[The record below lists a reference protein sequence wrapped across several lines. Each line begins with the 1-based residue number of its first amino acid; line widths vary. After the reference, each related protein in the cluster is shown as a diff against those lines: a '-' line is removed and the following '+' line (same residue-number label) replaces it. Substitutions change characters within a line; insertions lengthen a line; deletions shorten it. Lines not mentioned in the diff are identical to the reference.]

1 MTRPPC
7 IGCYVAAAATV
18 SAVLGLSLLAAWS
31 AWWVRP

>member
-7 IGCYVAAAATV
+7 IGCYVAATGIV
-18 SAVLGLSLLAAWS
+18 SAVFGLSLLAVWS